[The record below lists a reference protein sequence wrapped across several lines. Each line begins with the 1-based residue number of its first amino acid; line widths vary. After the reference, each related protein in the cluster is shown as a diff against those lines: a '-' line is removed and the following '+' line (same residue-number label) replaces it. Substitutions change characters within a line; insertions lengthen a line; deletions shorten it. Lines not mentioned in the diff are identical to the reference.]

1 MLNKITFWVLMVML
15 MASCSRKISDP
26 CENINPQST
35 INIVSDTLVCFD
47 SIDSYDLNYKNK
59 NSVIIN
65 GKLFL
70 PKVKREIYNAVIM
83 THGSGG
89 KRRYHNKY
97 VDLLTDSGLI
107 VFQIDHYSARKIK
120 YDKTFSKVSGIT
132 FMNDAYAALN
142 LLKTNT
148 KINNV
153 GYLGWSQ
160 GGVGPILSHFK
171 FINDLI
177 PTDYKFQSAV
187 AIYPYCGF
195 TFPGSSETETPL
207 LMITGADDDLTP
219 EAACRNLYSKFFR
232 DDGKI
237 EFLSID
243 NARHGFDNPFLYFG
257 FTFEKLPNLMV
268 MNLDCTLT
276 ITSDGEIQ
284 NMNGTIIN
292 TPELS
297 EFFLNKCSI
306 KGVTVKYD
314 SNATKITLDKVQKF
328 FMKTLTEE

>member
-1 MLNKITFWVLMVML
+1 
-15 MASCSRKISDP
+15 
-26 CENINPQST
+26 
-35 INIVSDTLVCFD
+35 
-47 SIDSYDLNYKNK
+47 
-59 NSVIIN
+59 
-65 GKLFL
+65 
-70 PKVKREIYNAVIM
+70 M

-132 FMNDAYAALN
+132 FMNDAYAALS
-142 LLKTNT
+142 LLKTNS
-148 KINNV
+148 KINNI

-171 FINDLI
+171 FVNDLLPI
-177 PTDYKFQSAV
+177 DHRFQSAV

-232 DDGKI
+232 NDGKI
-237 EFLSID
+237 EFVSIE

-257 FTFEKLPNLMV
+257 FTFERLPNLMV

-276 ITSDGEIQ
+276 ITDDGEIQ

-297 EFFLNKCSI
+297 EYFLNKCSI
-306 KGVTVKYD
+306 KGVTVKYN
-314 SNATKITLDKVQKF
+314 SNATKITLDKVQEF
-328 FMKTLTEE
+328 FIKTLTEE

>member
-1 MLNKITFWVLMVML
+1 ML
-15 MASCSRKISDP
+15 MASCSRKITDP
-26 CENINPQST
+26 CENIIPQS
-35 INIVSDTLVCFD
+35 IIDVKSDTIVCFE
-47 SIDSYDLNYKNK
+47 SIDSYDLNYTNK
-59 NSVIIN
+59 KKITIN
-65 GKLFL
+65 GELFL
-70 PKVKREIYNAVIM
+70 PKVKSEIYDAVIM

-97 VDLLTDSGLI
+97 VDLLTESGLI

-132 FMNDAYAALN
+132 FMNDAYAALS
-142 LLKTNT
+142 LLKTNIR
-148 KINNV
+148 INNI

-171 FINDLI
+171 FVNDLI
-177 PTDYKFQSAV
+177 PIDHRFQSAV

-232 DDGKI
+232 NNGKI

-297 EFFLNKCSI
+297 EYFLNKCSI
-306 KGVTVKYD
+306 KGVTVKYNA
-314 SNATKITLDKVQKF
+314 NATKVTLEKVQKF

>member
-1 MLNKITFWVLMVML
+1 MNYTNK
-15 MASCSRKISDP
+15 K
-26 CENINPQST
+26 NIT
-35 INIVSDTLVCFD
+35 IN
-47 SIDSYDLNYKNK
+47 
-59 NSVIIN
+59 
-65 GKLFL
+65 GELFL
-70 PKVKREIYNAVIM
+70 PKVKREVYDAVIM

-89 KRRYHNKY
+89 KRRYHKKY

-132 FMNDAYAALN
+132 FMNDAYAALS

-148 KINNV
+148 RIKNI

-171 FINDLI
+171 FVNDLI
-177 PTDYKFQSAV
+177 PTEHRFQSAV

-195 TFPGSSETETPL
+195 TFPGPSETETPL

-232 DDGKI
+232 NDGKI
-237 EFLSID
+237 EFLSIE

-276 ITSDGEIQ
+276 ITNDGEIQ

-297 EFFLNKCSI
+297 EFFLNKCSV
-306 KGVTVKYD
+306 KGVTVKYN
-314 SNATKITLDKVQKF
+314 SKATKITLDKVQKF
-328 FMKTLTEE
+328 FIKTLTEE

>member
-1 MLNKITFWVLMVML
+1 MNYTNK
-15 MASCSRKISDP
+15 K
-26 CENINPQST
+26 NIT
-35 INIVSDTLVCFD
+35 IN
-47 SIDSYDLNYKNK
+47 
-59 NSVIIN
+59 
-65 GKLFL
+65 GELFL
-70 PKVKREIYNAVIM
+70 PKVKKEVYDAVIM

-89 KRRYHNKY
+89 KRRYHRKY

-132 FMNDAYAALN
+132 FMNDAYAALS

-148 KINNV
+148 RIKNI

-171 FINDLI
+171 FVNDLI
-177 PTDYKFQSAV
+177 PTNHRFQSAV

-195 TFPGSSETETPL
+195 TFPGPSETETPL

-232 DDGKI
+232 NDGKI
-237 EFLSID
+237 EFLSIE

-276 ITSDGEIQ
+276 ITNDGEIQ

-297 EFFLNKCSI
+297 EFFLNKCSV
-306 KGVTVKYD
+306 KGVTVKYN
-314 SNATKITLDKVQKF
+314 SKATKITLDKVQKF
-328 FMKTLTEE
+328 FIKTLTEE

>member
-1 MLNKITFWVLMVML
+1 MMLMV
-15 MASCSRKISDP
+15 SCSRKISDP

-35 INIVSDTLVCFD
+35 VNITSDTIVCFE
-47 SIDSYDLNYKNK
+47 SIDSYDLNLKNK
-59 NSVIIN
+59 KKITIN
-65 GKLFL
+65 GELFL
-70 PKVKREIYNAVIM
+70 PEFKRDIYNAVIM

-89 KRRYHNKY
+89 KRRYHDKY
-97 VDLLTDSGLI
+97 IDLLTSSGLI

-120 YDKTFSKVSGIT
+120 YDKTFSKVSGVT
-132 FMNDAYAALN
+132 FMNDAYAALD
-142 LLKTNT
+142 LLKTNH
-148 KINNV
+148 KIKNI

-171 FINDLI
+171 FVNDLI
-177 PTDYKFQSAV
+177 PTDHKFKSAI

-195 TFPGSSETETPL
+195 TFPNSSETETPL

-232 DDGKI
+232 NDGKI
-237 EFLSID
+237 EFISIE

-268 MNLDCTLT
+268 MNLECTLT
-276 ITSDGEIQ
+276 ITDDGEIQ

-297 EFFLNKCSI
+297 EYFLNKCST
-306 KGVTVKYD
+306 KGVTVKYN
-314 SNATKITLDKVQKF
+314 SNATKITLDKVQRF
-328 FMKTLTEE
+328 FIKTLTDE

>member
-1 MLNKITFWVLMVML
+1 

-26 CENINPQST
+26 CENINPQTT
-35 INIVSDTLVCFD
+35 IDVNSDVIVCFE
-47 SIDSYDLNYKNK
+47 SIDSYDLNYTNKKN
-59 NSVIIN
+59 ITIN
-65 GKLFL
+65 GELFL
-70 PKVKREIYNAVIM
+70 PKVKREVYDAVIM

-89 KRRYHNKY
+89 KRRYHKKY
-97 VDLLTDSGLI
+97 VDLLTDSGLV

-132 FMNDAYAALN
+132 FMNDAYAALS
-142 LLKTNT
+142 LLKTNISI
-148 KINNV
+148 KNI

-171 FINDLI
+171 FVNDLI
-177 PTDYKFQSAV
+177 PTEHRFQSAV

-195 TFPGSSETETPL
+195 TFPGPSETETPL

-219 EAACRNLYSKFFR
+219 EAACRNLYSKFFKN
-232 DDGKI
+232 DGKI
-237 EFLSID
+237 EFLSIE

-276 ITSDGEIQ
+276 ITNDGEIQ

-297 EFFLNKCSI
+297 EYFLNKCSV
-306 KGVTVKYD
+306 KGVTVKYN
-314 SNATKITLDKVQKF
+314 SKATKITLDKVQKF
-328 FMKTLTEE
+328 FAKTLTEE

>member
-1 MLNKITFWVLMVML
+1 M
-15 MASCSRKISDP
+15 
-26 CENINPQST
+26 
-35 INIVSDTLVCFD
+35 
-47 SIDSYDLNYKNK
+47 DL
-59 NSVIIN
+59 
-65 GKLFL
+65 
-70 PKVKREIYNAVIM
+70 
-83 THGSGG
+83 GG
-89 KRRYHNKY
+89 KRRYHEKY
-97 VDLLTDSGLI
+97 VELLTKNGMI

-142 LLKTNT
+142 ILKSSS

-171 FINDLI
+171 FVNDLI
-177 PTDYKFQSAV
+177 PIDHRFKAAV

-195 TFPGSSETETPL
+195 TFPGLSETETPL

-219 EAACRNLYSKFFR
+219 EAACRNLYSKFFKG
-232 DDGKI
+232 DNKL
-237 EFLSID
+237 ELLSID

-257 FTFEKLPNLMV
+257 LTFEKLPNLMI
-268 MNLDCTLT
+268 MNMDCTLT
-276 ITSDGEIQ
+276 ITNIGEIQ

-297 EFFLNKCSI
+297 EYFLNKCST
-306 KGVTVKYD
+306 KGVTVKYN
-314 SNATKITLDKVQKF
+314 SEATKITLDKVEEF
-328 FMKTLTEE
+328 FIKTLSEE

>member
-1 MLNKITFWVLMVML
+1 ML
-15 MASCSRKISDP
+15 MASCSRKITDP
-26 CENINPQST
+26 CENTAPQTT
-35 INIVSDTLVCFD
+35 IDVKSDTIVCFE
-47 SIDSYDLNYKNK
+47 SIDSYDLNYTNK
-59 NSVIIN
+59 KKITIN
-65 GKLFL
+65 GELFL
-70 PKVKREIYNAVIM
+70 PKVKSEIYDAVIM

-97 VDLLTDSGLI
+97 VDLLTESGLI

-132 FMNDAYAALN
+132 FMNDAYAALS
-142 LLKTNT
+142 LLKTNIR
-148 KINNV
+148 INNI

-171 FINDLI
+171 FVNDLI
-177 PTDYKFQSAV
+177 PTDHRFQSAV

-195 TFPGSSETETPL
+195 TFPGSSETESPL

-219 EAACRNLYSKFFR
+219 EDACRNLYSKFFR
-232 DDGKI
+232 NDGKI
-237 EFLSID
+237 EFLSIE

-257 FTFEKLPNLMV
+257 FTFERLPNLMV

-276 ITSDGEIQ
+276 ITGEGEIQ

-297 EFFLNKCSI
+297 EYFLNKCSI
-306 KGVTVKYD
+306 KGVTVKY
-314 SNATKITLDKVQKF
+314 NAKATKITLDKVQKF
-328 FMKTLTEE
+328 FTKTLTEE

>member
-1 MLNKITFWVLMVML
+1 ML
-15 MASCSRKISDP
+15 MASCSRKITDP
-26 CENINPQST
+26 CENTAPQTT
-35 INIVSDTLVCFD
+35 IDVKSDTIVCFE
-47 SIDSYDLNYKNK
+47 SIDSYDLNYTNK
-59 NSVIIN
+59 KKITIN
-65 GKLFL
+65 GELFL
-70 PKVKREIYNAVIM
+70 PKVKSEIYDAVIM

-97 VDLLTDSGLI
+97 VDLLTESGLI

-132 FMNDAYAALN
+132 FMNDAFAALS

-148 KINNV
+148 RINNI

-171 FINDLI
+171 FVNDLI
-177 PTDYKFQSAV
+177 PTDHRFQSAV

-195 TFPGSSETETPL
+195 TVPGSSETESPL

-219 EAACRNLYSKFFR
+219 EDACRNLYSKFFR
-232 DDGKI
+232 NDGKI
-237 EFLSID
+237 EFLSIE

-257 FTFEKLPNLMV
+257 FTFERLPNLMV

-276 ITSDGEIQ
+276 ITGEGEIQ

-297 EFFLNKCSI
+297 EYFLNKCSI
-306 KGVTVKYD
+306 KGVTVKY
-314 SNATKITLDKVQKF
+314 NAKATKITLDKVQKF
-328 FMKTLTEE
+328 FTKTLTEE

>member
-1 MLNKITFWVLMVML
+1 ML
-15 MASCSRKISDP
+15 MASCSRKITDP
-26 CENINPQST
+26 CEDINPQST
-35 INIVSDTLVCFD
+35 IDVEADALVCFV
-47 SIDSYDLNYKNK
+47 SIDSYDLNYTNKNK
-59 NSVIIN
+59 ITIN
-65 GKLFL
+65 GELFL
-70 PKVKREIYNAVIM
+70 PEIKKEVYNAVIM

-97 VDLLTDSGLI
+97 IDLLTDSGLI

-132 FMNDAYAALN
+132 FMNDAYAALD
-142 LLKTNT
+142 LLKSSN
-148 KINNV
+148 KIKNI

-171 FINDLI
+171 FVNDLI
-177 PTDYKFQSAV
+177 AADHKFQSAV

-195 TFPGSSETETPL
+195 TFPGASETETPL

-232 DDGKI
+232 NDGKI
-237 EFLSID
+237 EFISIE

-276 ITSDGEIQ
+276 ITNNGEIQ

-297 EFFLNKCSI
+297 EFFLNKCSV
-306 KGVTVKYD
+306 KGVTVKYN
-314 SNATKITLDKVQKF
+314 SKATKITLDKVQKF
-328 FMKTLTEE
+328 FVKTLTEE

>member
-1 MLNKITFWVLMVML
+1 MYSRITIWIFGVILIT
-15 MASCSRKISDP
+15 SCSKQISDP
-26 CENINPQST
+26 CEGKKPQTSLKLESNVLICFQST
-35 INIVSDTLVCFD
+35 
-47 SIDSYDLNYKNK
+47 DSYDLNYANK
-59 NSVIIN
+59 KVITIN
-65 GKLFL
+65 GELFL
-70 PKVKREIYNAVIM
+70 PEIKQDYYNAVIM

-89 KRRYHNKY
+89 KRRYHEKY
-97 VDLLTDSGLI
+97 VELLTKNGMI

-142 LLKTNT
+142 ILKSSS

-171 FINDLI
+171 FVNDLI
-177 PTDYKFQSAV
+177 PIDHRFKAAV

-195 TFPGSSETETPL
+195 TFPGLSETETPL
-207 LMITGADDDLTP
+207 LIITGADDDLTP
-219 EAACRNLYSKFFR
+219 EAACRNLYSKFFKG
-232 DDGKI
+232 DNKL
-237 EFLSID
+237 ELLSID

-257 FTFEKLPNLMV
+257 LTFEKLPNLMI
-268 MNLDCTLT
+268 MNMDCTLT
-276 ITSDGEIQ
+276 ITNIGEIQ

-297 EFFLNKCSI
+297 EYFLNKCST
-306 KGVTVKYD
+306 KGVTVKYN
-314 SNATKITLDKVQKF
+314 SEATKITLDKVEEF
-328 FMKTLTEE
+328 FIKTLSEE

>member
-1 MLNKITFWVLMVML
+1 ML
-15 MASCSRKISDP
+15 MASCSRKITDP
-26 CENINPQST
+26 CEDINPQST
-35 INIVSDTLVCFD
+35 IDVEADALVCFV
-47 SIDSYDLNYKNK
+47 SIDSYDLNYTNKNK
-59 NSVIIN
+59 ITIN
-65 GKLFL
+65 GELFL
-70 PKVKREIYNAVIM
+70 PEIKKEVYNAVIM

-97 VDLLTDSGLI
+97 IDLLTGSGLI

-132 FMNDAYAALN
+132 FMNDAYAALD
-142 LLKTNT
+142 LLKSSN
-148 KINNV
+148 KIKNI

-171 FINDLI
+171 FVNDLI
-177 PTDYKFQSAV
+177 AADHRFQSAV

-195 TFPGSSETETPL
+195 TFPGASETETPL

-232 DDGKI
+232 NDGKI
-237 EFLSID
+237 EFLSIE

-276 ITSDGEIQ
+276 ITNNGEIQ

-297 EFFLNKCSI
+297 EFFLNKCSV
-306 KGVTVKYD
+306 KGVTVKYN
-314 SNATKITLDKVQKF
+314 SKATKITLDKVQKF
-328 FMKTLTEE
+328 FVKTLTEE

>member
-1 MLNKITFWVLMVML
+1 ML
-15 MASCSRKISDP
+15 MASCSRKITDP
-26 CENINPQST
+26 CEDINPQST
-35 INIVSDTLVCFD
+35 IDVEADALVCFV
-47 SIDSYDLNYKNK
+47 SIDSYDLNYTNKNK
-59 NSVIIN
+59 ITIN
-65 GKLFL
+65 GELFL
-70 PKVKREIYNAVIM
+70 PEIKKEAYNAVIM

-97 VDLLTDSGLI
+97 IDLLTDSGLI

-132 FMNDAYAALN
+132 FMNDAYAALD
-142 LLKTNT
+142 LLKSSN
-148 KINNV
+148 KIKNI

-171 FINDLI
+171 FVNDLI
-177 PTDYKFQSAV
+177 AADHKFQSAV

-195 TFPGSSETETPL
+195 TFPGSSKTETPL

-232 DDGKI
+232 NDGKI
-237 EFLSID
+237 EFLSIE

-276 ITSDGEIQ
+276 ITNDGEIQ
-284 NMNGTIIN
+284 NMNGAIIN

-297 EFFLNKCSI
+297 EFFLNKCST
-306 KGVTVKYD
+306 KGVTVKYN
-314 SNATKITLDKVQKF
+314 SKATKITLDKVQKF
-328 FMKTLTEE
+328 FMKTLIDE

>member
-1 MLNKITFWVLMVML
+1 MLNKIIFWVLVLML

-26 CENINPQST
+26 CENINPKST
-35 INIVSDTLVCFD
+35 IDIQSDMLVCFE
-47 SIDSYDLNYKNK
+47 SVDSYDLNYINK
-59 NSVIIN
+59 KKITIN
-65 GKLFL
+65 GELFL
-70 PKVKREIYNAVIM
+70 RQDKKAIYNAVIL

-89 KRRYHNKY
+89 KRRYHDKY
-97 VDLLTDSGLI
+97 IDLLTDSGLI

-132 FMNDAYAALN
+132 FMNDAYAALS
-142 LLKTNT
+142 LLKS
-148 KINNV
+148 NNNIKSI

-171 FINDLI
+171 SVNDLI
-177 PTDYKFQSAV
+177 TTDHRFQSAI

-195 TFPGSSETETPL
+195 TFPSSSETETPL

-232 DDGKI
+232 NDGKI
-237 EFLSID
+237 EFISIE

-257 FTFEKLPNLMV
+257 FTFERLPNLMV

-276 ITSDGEIQ
+276 ITDSGEIQ

-297 EFFLNKCSI
+297 EYFLNKCSI
-306 KGVTVKYD
+306 KGVTVKYN
-314 SNATKITLDKVQKF
+314 SNATNITLNKVRKF
-328 FMKTLTEE
+328 FIKTLTDE